1 MMTTVWVIETG
12 EYSDYRVEGVFSTKE
27 RAEAVN
33 AKVGGEVSEWPLD
46 PAFNELKKGY
56 SVFLGEMLRD
66 GTVERCISWDYE
78 VTPRMTIWRRSQ
90 APAYVGKNV
99 PDCLHGTVWAKDSTH
114 AIKIMNEKR
123 TQMIAMGEWP

>member
-1 MMTTVWVIETG
+1 MKSLNG
-12 EYSDYRVEGVFSTKE
+12 RSTQ
-27 RAEAVN
+27 RSTN
-33 AKVGGEVSEWPLD
+33 S
-46 PAFNELKKGY
+46 
-56 SVFLGEMLRD
+56 
-66 GTVERCISWDYE
+66 ISWDFE

>member
-1 MMTTVWVIETG
+1 MMKTVWVIETG
-12 EYSDYRVEGVFSTKE
+12 EYPDYRVEGVFSTKE

-66 GTVERCISWDYE
+66 GTVERCSPWDFE
-78 VTPRMTIWRRSQ
+78 VTPRMTIWRRLE
-90 APAYVGKNV
+90 APADAGKNM

>member
-46 PAFNELKKGY
+46 PAFNELNL
-56 SVFLGEMLRD
+56 LGL
-66 GTVERCISWDYE
+66 
-78 VTPRMTIWRRSQ
+78 
-90 APAYVGKNV
+90 
-99 PDCLHGTVWAKDSTH
+99 
-114 AIKIMNEKR
+114 
-123 TQMIAMGEWP
+123 